1 MDYKVYI
8 LRTIDD
14 TTPRYVG
21 ITTGMLN
28 TRLVKHIHDI
38 KRKACKNIHKKNWLA
53 KNKENIIIEQID
65 SSSTIQDL
73 KEKEIFYIKKFRED
87 GINLFNATNGGD
99 GNYGYRHSEETLKKM
114 SGENNHMFGKKHTK
128 EWIENAKKRVPVN
141 KGIKTGIPAWNNGIP
156 FTEEA
161 KEKQRLKKLGKKD
174 SCETK
179 NKKSKSSKSYLRKK
193 VIECLVNDD
202 WIEYESARDAASIL
216 GLHRTK
222 IILVCNGKRNHTGG
236 YKFRYKE

>member
-1 MDYKVYI
+1 MEYKVYI

-21 ITTGMLN
+21 ITTGKLN

-38 KRKACKNIHKKNWLA
+38 KREACKNIHKKNWLA

-65 SSSTIQDL
+65 VTNDIQDL
-73 KEKEIFYIKKFRED
+73 KEKEIFYINKFREE
-87 GINLFNATNGGD
+87 GINLLNATDGGD
-99 GNYGYRHSEETLKKM
+99 GNYGYKHSEEVLEKI
-114 SGENNHMFGKKHTK
+114 SGVNHHMYGKKHTK
-128 EWIENAKKRVPVN
+128 EWIENAKKQVPVN
-141 KGIKTGIPAWNNGIP
+141 KGVKTGIPAWNNGIP
-156 FTEEA
+156 CSEEA
-161 KEKQRLKKLGKKD
+161 KEKQRVKKLGKKD
-174 SCETK
+174 SYETI
-179 NKKSKSSKSYLRKK
+179 NKKSKSSKSYLRKR
-193 VIECLVNDD
+193 VIECLVNND
-202 WIEYESARDAASIL
+202 WVEYESAKDAASIL